1 MDAIVLDN
9 IQAVIWDYDYDYDY
23 DYEISHSLA
32 RPASSY
38 WSKKAGIAMRNQRFC
53 FGLRKVVRIL
63 RLCRAGAR
71 RSQGALSPGVAGPCA
86 RLTITDHDSTHPASR
101 IPYPAP
107 PHPVPPR
114 HRCPLSIAIPIPIP
128 IWISTCGASLF
139 RCSAA
144 EPEGLA
150 QVQAFTLHI
159 QEHAILGMPEIVA
172 FHRIGAGEQ
181 QRHRRLRLR
190 WRQKFYENI

>member
-107 PHPVPPR
+107 PHPVPL
-114 HRCPLSIAIPIPIP
+114 PLPVPAFDSDADTDSDFHL
-128 IWISTCGASLF
+128 WS
-139 RCSAA
+139 
-144 EPEGLA
+144 EPLPMQRSG
-150 QVQAFTLHI
+150 
-159 QEHAILGMPEIVA
+159 
-172 FHRIGAGEQ
+172 IGRAC
-181 QRHRRLRLR
+181 
-190 WRQKFYENI
+190 